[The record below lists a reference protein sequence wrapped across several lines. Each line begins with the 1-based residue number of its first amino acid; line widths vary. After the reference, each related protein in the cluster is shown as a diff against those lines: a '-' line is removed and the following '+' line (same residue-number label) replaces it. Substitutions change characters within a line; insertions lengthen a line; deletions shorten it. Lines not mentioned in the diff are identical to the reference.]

1 MANIASQ
8 KKRIART
15 ERERREN
22 RHFAGSVKT
31 QMKKLEQAVTTG
43 DDSAADAEYK
53 LLISRV
59 DKAIQKGAM
68 HKNTGARKKSRA
80 ARLRSG
86 EVKPVATKAARP
98 AKPKQ
103 AEAEPA
109 AEEAGEAPAGES
121 ADE

>member
-31 QMKKLEQAVTTG
+31 QMKKLEQAVTEG
-43 DDSAADAEYK
+43 DDAAADTEHK

-68 HKNTGARKKSRA
+68 HKNTGARKKARA

-86 EVKPVATKAARP
+86 EVKPVAAKAARP

-103 AEAEPA
+103 AEP
-109 AEEAGEAPAGES
+109 EADEASEAPADES